1 MQPALPAGAPQDR
14 CENSGIPA
22 PPDLPTSMAHYLIGD
37 VQGCNA
43 ALQRLLDEI
52 AYTPSRDTLWLLGD
66 LVNRGPDSAGVL
78 RRLMGYGDS
87 ARCLL
92 GNHDLH
98 LLAIAHGV
106 RPPHRSDTLDD
117 LLHAPDRPVLLDWL
131 RRQRL
136 ALRLQHAGEDI
147 LLVHA
152 GVLPSWDAAKA
163 LALAGELEAV
173 LQGPDLPGFLQR
185 MYGNEPA
192 RWDDGLQGDARLR
205 VIVNALTRLRFCT
218 AAGEMEFAT
227 KEGAA
232 GAPPGYL
239 PWFEVPGRQT
249 ADVTVAFGHW
259 STLGWL
265 HRPDVLALDTG
276 CVWGGA
282 LSAVRL
288 AGAGRHELIQVQCAP
303 AQRPGP
309 RGD

>member
-1 MQPALPAGAPQDR
+1 
-14 CENSGIPA
+14 
-22 PPDLPTSMAHYLIGD
+22 MAHYLIGD
-37 VQGCNA
+37 VQGCDG
-43 ALQRLLDEI
+43 ALQQLLDEI
-52 AYTPSRDTLWLLGD
+52 TFSPSRDTLFLLGD

-78 RRLMGYGDS
+78 RRLMGYGDA

-106 RPPHRSDTLDD
+106 RPPHRSDTLDGI
-117 LLHAPDRPVLLDWL
+117 LHAPDRPALLDWL
-131 RRQRL
+131 RRQHL
-136 ALRLQHAGEDI
+136 AWLETFDGEEL

-152 GVLPSWDAAKA
+152 GVLPSWSATKTVA
-163 LALAGELEAV
+163 LARELETV
-173 LQGPDLPGFLQR
+173 LRGPDLAGFLQR

-192 RWDDGLQGDARLR
+192 RWSDDLAGDARLR

-218 AAGEMEFAT
+218 AQGEMEFAT
-227 KEGAA
+227 KEGAQ

-239 PWFEVPGRQT
+239 PWFDVPGRQT
-249 ADVTVAFGHW
+249 AGVTVAFGHW

-265 HRPDVLALDTG
+265 HRRDLLALDTG
-276 CVWGGA
+276 CVWGGR

-288 AGAGRHELIQVQCAP
+288 VHGGAHELIQVPCAA
-303 AQRPGP
+303 AQTPGG